1 MPGGSLCTVLQNLYS
16 IRNLHSTI
24 AVRITPQIVRLALQH
39 RHRQILQG
47 TGQQFPIL
55 VAGIR
60 LCGIKRNLILP
71 GRCALWDHHC
81 QNRKGQCL
89 IVYDFICPVVGGIP
103 QESGR
108 LGRCYPALILFPCP
122 AAAIAVWLRKG
133 QPPDL
138 QRRIRQKRCIDPGS
152 ARILCNLHGN
162 SQGDILAGKLCRI
175 KHLLL
180 RMQAIGQSG
189 YRLRLHTIQTGQHG
203 STQQQTDALSAHT
216 LPLHSEKSA
225 SSRSN
230 RDMGSPTTL

>member
-1 MPGGSLCTVLQNLYS
+1 MGRADSPLRIRIHQCPGTVLQNGNCIRNLHCAVFGCICTAKPDVGLNRRLSGGSLCTVLQNLYS

-24 AVRITPQIVRLALQH
+24 AARITTQIVRLALQH

-89 IVYDFICPVVGGIP
+89 IVYDFICPVVGGVP

-122 AAAIAVWLRKG
+122 AATIAVWLRKG

-138 QRRIRQKRCIDPGS
+138 QGASAPNAALIPAVPGS
-152 ARILCNLHGN
+152 
-162 SQGDILAGKLCRI
+162 S
-175 KHLLL
+175 
-180 RMQAIGQSG
+180 AICMATVREISW
-189 YRLRLHTIQTGQHG
+189 LE
-203 STQQQTDALSAHT
+203 SCAV
-216 LPLHSEKSA
+216 
-225 SSRSN
+225 
-230 RDMGSPTTL
+230 